1 MTWRPPVTRACL
13 IVKRTEGAV
22 GRLLRLSCRHP
33 LATGR
38 AESMVWCRARR
49 SADAGGRWVS
59 LMSARA
65 HRRARGF
72 TNVNEGGK
80 PPDAGLIPRRP
91 SIVKAAGCIC
101 GIWPVQTQA
110 TGMSVNPHSLGRAN
124 GYRLSTVSTV
134 GPVRDQPNL
143 LRDFFGR
150 EDEVDAATFYCAL
163 RHIRL
168 NGCIELLGNR
178 DAPNIFDA
186 T

>member
-1 MTWRPPVTRACL
+1 
-13 IVKRTEGAV
+13 
-22 GRLLRLSCRHP
+22 
-33 LATGR
+33 
-38 AESMVWCRARR
+38 
-49 SADAGGRWVS
+49 
-59 LMSARA
+59 MSARA
-65 HRRARGF
+65 DQPGRDF
-72 TNVNEGGK
+72 TNVSEGGN

-91 SIVKAAGCIC
+91 SIVKAAGCVC

-124 GYRLSTVSTV
+124 GYRLQAVSTV
-134 GPVRDQPNL
+134 CPVRDLPNL

-150 EDEVDAATFYCAL
+150 ENEVDAAAFYCAL

-168 NGCIELLGNR
+168 NGCIELLSNR